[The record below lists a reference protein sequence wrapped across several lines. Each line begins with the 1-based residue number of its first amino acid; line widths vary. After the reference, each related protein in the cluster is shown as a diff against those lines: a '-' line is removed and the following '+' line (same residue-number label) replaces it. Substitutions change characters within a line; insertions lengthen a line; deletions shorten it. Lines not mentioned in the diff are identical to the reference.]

1 MKINYIAFIAAT
13 LLLVSCKKEAKFAN
27 SDRSVDKVQTV
38 VDKSAQAEVQSDE
51 RVDLK
56 QLVTMYAD
64 RKEFIKLLL
73 TQSTREEA
81 DSIYDMYAEEN
92 MLLLSRMYRT
102 EDNMLEHFYD
112 YFYDGQKKITPPD
125 SIQRKVVMLKNVG
138 LDLCEQGEGYVDICV
153 PHDYYYNIFK
163 LYVTPDYK
171 EFIRINAEEDKEFY
185 AIDAGLH
192 VTFEQV
198 SERVLNWENFTLKY
212 PKTKLKEK
220 ARDLY
225 RSYQTD
231 YLFGMDNT
239 PSMDRTTGKLEEE
252 NIIEYNR
259 FIAKN
264 PKSFTSKLAKIL
276 LDNNG
281 TGYDKLK
288 ALIEK
293 EQDNYFK

>member
-1 MKINYIAFIAAT
+1 MKINYIAFIAAVS
-13 LLLVSCKKEAKFAN
+13 LLISCKKEAQVIKN
-27 SDRSVDKVQTV
+27 DKLDVRQHTIIDSTV
-38 VDKSAQAEVQSDE
+38 PSEAQNDG

-56 QLVTMYAD
+56 QLIVMFTE

-112 YFYDGQKKITPPD
+112 YFYDGQKKVTPPD
-125 SIQRKVVMLKNVG
+125 SIQGKVVMLKNVG

-198 SERVLNWENFTLKY
+198 SERVLNWENFALKY
-212 PKTKLKEK
+212 PKTKLKDK
-220 ARDLY
+220 VKDL
-225 RSYQTD
+225 TD
-231 YLFGMDNT
+231 HIRRIIFLGW
-239 PSMDRTTGKLEEE
+239 TTLHLWIVLQVNLK
-252 NIIEYNR
+252 
-259 FIAKN
+259 K
-264 PKSFTSKLAKIL
+264 KI
-276 LDNNG
+276 
-281 TGYDKLK
+281 
-288 ALIEK
+288 
-293 EQDNYFK
+293 